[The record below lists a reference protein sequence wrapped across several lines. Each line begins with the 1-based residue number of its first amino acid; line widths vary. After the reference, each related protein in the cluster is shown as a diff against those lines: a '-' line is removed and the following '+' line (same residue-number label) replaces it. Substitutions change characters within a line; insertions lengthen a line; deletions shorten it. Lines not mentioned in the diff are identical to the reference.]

1 MANTIR
7 INQILEKLGYEPE
20 EGKSIV
26 VSYAPENLSD
36 IIRKLLWNNYYSLSL
51 CKDSI
56 VLLPFSSC
64 WADVKKEV
72 SESGLNYRIDIRLED
87 EVISLS
93 AQQAELSFLR
103 SSGCLS
109 LENYT
114 FVNNWH
120 SKNLKGTLKALKE
133 FGVR

>member
-64 WADVKKEV
+64 WGYSSNGV
-72 SESGLNYRIDIRLED
+72 SHR
-87 EVISLS
+87 
-93 AQQAELSFLR
+93 A
-103 SSGCLS
+103 SSS
-109 LENYT
+109 
-114 FVNNWH
+114 
-120 SKNLKGTLKALKE
+120 
-133 FGVR
+133 